1 MNKRTAAP
9 TAQPLHKLLS
19 KPVYRNADLEREIAN
34 EKGKSELNL
43 GYKELTDKDMEIV
56 AYYAMQENKVS
67 KVDSLSNKSGTPQSR
82 EVNLS
87 IMRST

>member
-1 MNKRTAAP
+1 MNKSTAAP
-9 TAQPLHKLLS
+9 TAQPLQKLLP

-43 GYKELTDKDMEIV
+43 RWKQLTAKDMEIV

-67 KVDSLSNKSGTPQSR
+67 NVESL
-82 EVNLS
+82 
-87 IMRST
+87 